1 MARRPP
7 QESLRVSSSLTEV
20 VVESHRRRH
29 LAFLMND
36 QGTLVGS
43 PSRATNLPKQQVNR
57 Y

>member
-1 MARRPP
+1 M
-7 QESLRVSSSLTEV
+7 SFHVSSSLTEV

-36 QGTLVGS
+36 QGTLMAS
-43 PSRATNLPKQQVNR
+43 PSRVTNLPKQQVNR